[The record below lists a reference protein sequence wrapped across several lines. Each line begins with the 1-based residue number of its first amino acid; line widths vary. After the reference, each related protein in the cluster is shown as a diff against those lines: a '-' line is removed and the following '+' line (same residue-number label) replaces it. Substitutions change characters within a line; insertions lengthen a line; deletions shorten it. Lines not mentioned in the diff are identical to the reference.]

1 METDC
6 SQERLDRIKARLA
19 TIPEGVAL
27 LALATAQDCDIE
39 FQPVSSK
46 LSSNFSH
53 AGGVLKLTSPIIFS
67 TQTFNIAL
75 HDDTPARFKIMLSP
89 NMSDDETTYVLA
101 HELRHLWQKGILAE
115 DKILNLSIPFD
126 MAVSRVLEGD
136 AHAYQDYIQAR
147 FENPAV
153 KTAADFDWKTAFN
166 RFQQSDVSVGY
177 DHAQYNQSQER
188 LSMLLSLRK
197 AGHID
202 AETTYKFAAGIFNR
216 HSLKELGD
224 LAQLT
229 KAGLADDAPNYMGDL
244 TSAALLRHVQ
254 SYGNRE
260 DFEQAQDAMRRVHP
274 TLAKDYTPS
283 TRRPPQKHP

>member
-1 METDC
+1 METDS
-6 SQERLDRIKARLA
+6 SQERLDRIIARLA

-27 LALATAQDCDIE
+27 LALAKAQDCDIE
-39 FQPVSSK
+39 FQPASSK
-46 LSSNFSH
+46 LSSNFSN
-53 AGGVLKLTSPIIFS
+53 ARGALKLTSPIVFS

-75 HDDTPARFKIMLSP
+75 HDDTPARFKITLSP
-89 NMSDDETTYVLA
+89 DMGDDETTYVLA
-101 HELRHLWQKGILAE
+101 HELRHLWQKSILTE

-153 KTAADFDWKTAFN
+153 KTAADFDWRQAFTS
-166 RFQQSDVSVGY
+166 FQQSAVSIRY
-177 DHAQYNQSQER
+177 DHAQYHQSQER
-188 LSMLLSLRK
+188 LTILLSLRK
-197 AGHID
+197 EGHID

-216 HSLKELGD
+216 HSLKDLGS
-224 LAQLT
+224 LSNLT
-229 KAGLADDAPNYMGDL
+229 KAGLPDDAPNYMGDM